1 MIRVRV
7 SPPPF
12 FDRRKLDERGW
23 IELPDGATLR
33 DVLKVIGL
41 PAALPG
47 VMRAS
52 VNGALA
58 RRETVLRDR
67 DTVGFVSMVSGG

>member
-1 MIRVRV
+1 MSRVRV

-33 DVLKVIGL
+33 DVLKVIRM
-41 PAALPG
+41 PAAMAGL
-47 VMRAS
+47 MRAS
-52 VNGALA
+52 VNGAMA
-58 RRETVLRDR
+58 RPDTVLRDR